1 MYLLALSSL
10 LHFTVI
16 LVSLLLTV
24 YHTFASDKNEFMSQS
39 GWFTFPGM
47 PQDMMALSY
56 VLAKKCRLSYEKFM
70 DIREAVYAFTYM
82 QGEKVSVWL
91 VAGCRIF
98 TCECMSQVFVG
109 KANILHI
116 ELSKH
121 FESFGKKKED
131 IRQIDDE
138 LCRHT
143 YASGWE
149 ITIWPL
155 QVLLPLDRE
164 HYGKRD

>member
-1 MYLLALSSL
+1 
-10 LHFTVI
+10 
-16 LVSLLLTV
+16 
-24 YHTFASDKNEFMSQS
+24 MSQS
-39 GWFTFPGM
+39 GWFTFAGM
-47 PQDMMALSY
+47 PQDMVALSY

-91 VAGCRIF
+91 VVGHVYSC
-98 TCECMSQVFVG
+98 TCECMLQVFVG

-121 FESFGKKKED
+121 FENFGKKKED

-138 LCRHT
+138 LCHHT
-143 YASGWE
+143 DASGWD

-155 QVLLPLDRE
+155 QACYY
-164 HYGKRD
+164 HQIKSIK